1 MTTAIRVEHERA
13 ARDYEELYIGGSYV
27 APAEGE
33 IVESISPATGQA
45 IARVAEGSAADVDR
59 AVAAAAE
66 AGSPGSPWRTMSAT
80 ERGASMYRL
89 AELIRRDATEL
100 ALLES
105 LDNGQTLKD
114 TTADMGASA
123 NWIAYYAGLA
133 DKLEGANVPAR
144 PDWHAYTT
152 RMPVGVVGAIIPW
165 NGPLLMCSWKL
176 GPALAAGCTIVVKPA
191 EQTPLTAL
199 ALGALVTEAGIPPG
213 VVNVVTGRGE
223 VVGRRMV
230 EHPDVAKIAFTGS
243 HETARD
249 IISRASETMKRVSVE
264 AGGKAPQVIF
274 ADADLPRAMDNAA
287 FAGFRRTGQ
296 SCTQGSRVL
305 VERSAYDEVVA
316 GVADR
321 ARRLRVGD
329 PRDAAT
335 FMGPHTFPEKLDN
348 TLDYIQI
355 GQQEGARL
363 VVDGVLPR
371 EDDNGFWIRPS
382 VFADVDNGMRIAQEE
397 IFGPVLTM
405 LPFDSDEEALALAND
420 VDFGLTAGV
429 WTTDL
434 ARAHR
439 MIAGIEAG
447 TVSVNTYPAV
457 SPTLPYGGF
466 KLSGIGRE
474 NGMEAV
480 DLYTETKTGVI
491 DLNASI
497 PAVDFGD

>member
-1 MTTAIRVEHERA
+1 MTATIRVEHARA
-13 ARDYEELYIGGSYV
+13 ARDYDELYIGGSFV

-33 IVESISPATGQA
+33 TIDSISPATGQP
-45 IARVAEGSAADVDR
+45 IARVAEGSAADIDR

-66 AGSPGSPWRTMSAT
+66 AAAPGSAWRSMSGT
-80 ERGASMYRL
+80 ERGALMYKL

-123 NWIAYYAGLA
+123 NWFAYYAGLA
-133 DKLEGANVPAR
+133 DKLEGANVPSR

-152 RMPVGVVGAIIPW
+152 RVPVGVVGAIIPW

-176 GPALAAGCTIVVKPA
+176 GPALAAGCTVVVKPA

-199 ALGALVTEAGIPPG
+199 ALGALITEAGFPPG

-223 VVGRRMV
+223 VVGRRLA
-230 EHPDVAKIAFTGS
+230 EHPDVDKIAFTGS

-249 IISRASETMKRVSVE
+249 IITRGAETMKRISVE

-274 ADADLPRAMDNAA
+274 ADADLARAIDNAA

-305 VERSAYDEVVA
+305 VERAVYDQVVE

-335 FMGPHTFPEKLDN
+335 FMGPHTFPEKLEN
-348 TLDYIQI
+348 TLDYIKV
-355 GQQEGARL
+355 GQDEGARM

-371 EDDNGFWIRPS
+371 EDDNGFWIRPT
-382 VFADVDNGMRIAQEE
+382 VFADVENGMRIAKEE
-397 IFGPVLTM
+397 IFGPVLAM
-405 LPFDSDEEALALAND
+405 LPFDSEEEAIALAND
-420 VDFGLTAGV
+420 VDYGLTAGV

-434 ARAHR
+434 ARGHR

-474 NGMEAV
+474 NGQEAI

-491 DLNASI
+491 DLNASM